1 MIVEPPQE
9 DLIRGEPQQ
18 ILDSLSLF
26 TETIQFGMKL
36 YVDLAEQSTSD
47 DLPDETEDKVFSA
60 FLKILG
66 TNVDHRASDS
76 FRGRDNDVVILRHLE
91 SIDLFARA
99 RLVQNTH
106 INRIRDRV
114 VDEFTKDQPIT
125 TFVEQLH
132 GVCGDRKSVADVR
145 IAFEHRV
152 YVISELGPLVLVN
165 RMADVGV
172 GTLNGDLSCLGRQAT
187 GGCLHFG
194 MELRIIREYPVRYC
208 STRWAVPRPNPRARP
223 SRLHQR

>member
-1 MIVEPPQE
+1 MIVEPSQE

-26 TETIQFGMKL
+26 TETVQFWMKFD
-36 YVDLAEQSTSD
+36 VDLTEQSTSD
-47 DLPDETEDKVFSA
+47 DLPDKTEDEMLSA

-66 TNVDHRASDS
+66 TDIDHRASDS
-76 FRGRDNDVVILRHLE
+76 LCRRDNDIVILRHLE
-91 SIDLFARA
+91 RIDLFARS
-99 RLVQNTH
+99 RLVQNAH

-132 GVCGDRKSVADVR
+132 GVRGDRKSVADVR

-152 YVISELGPLVLVN
+152 NVIRELRSFVFVN
-165 RMADVGV
+165 RMADVCV
-172 GTLNGDLSCLGRQAT
+172 RTLNGNLSCLGR
-187 GGCLHFG
+187 
-194 MELRIIREYPVRYC
+194 
-208 STRWAVPRPNPRARP
+208 
-223 SRLHQR
+223 